1 MCSYYYNWN
10 SLWRNCASVSLW
22 RNCASVLKSHQCI
35 HISWSKLQQHGSA
48 AIELAIG
55 RSSVVLVFRQIPFYI
70 NECETCI
77 RWITRH
83 CEPQKPQ
90 RSMALSH
97 FLKKCGREPGN
108 WQLIVDDHDPF
119 PCKSRWL
126 KRWNLQIA
134 FREREEL

>member
-1 MCSYYYNWN
+1 MIFYQNILSRQAKLHPNPRIPWVTQLFLSGEETHQKFDKFKNQLMCSQYYIYRFT
-10 SLWRNCASVSLW
+10 LTKLCQCAQITSMHTYIMVK
-22 RNCASVLKSHQCI
+22 AVETA
-35 HISWSKLQQHGSA
+35 A
-48 AIELAIG
+48 AIENQPVVCA
-55 RSSVVLVFRQIPFYI
+55 VLVFRQIPFYI

-108 WQLIVDDHDPF
+108 
-119 PCKSRWL
+119 
-126 KRWNLQIA
+126 
-134 FREREEL
+134 